1 MVRFRGGGRRISRE
15 PDVVREPGSLER
27 DEGNADDAVSEGGCG
42 LVVVELAGPLAVAC
56 EGFRTLR
63 RGCSTAS
70 ARGQSPSGGG
80 EAEGGCE
87 GCGGRVTEDC
97 RCWG

>member
-15 PDVVREPGSLER
+15 LDVVREPGSLER
-27 DEGNADDAVSEGGCG
+27 DEGDADDAISEGGCG
-42 LVVVELAGPLAVAC
+42 LVVELAGPLAVAC
-56 EGFRTLR
+56 GGFRTLR
-63 RGCSTAS
+63 IGCSTAS

-80 EAEGGCE
+80 EAGDGGE